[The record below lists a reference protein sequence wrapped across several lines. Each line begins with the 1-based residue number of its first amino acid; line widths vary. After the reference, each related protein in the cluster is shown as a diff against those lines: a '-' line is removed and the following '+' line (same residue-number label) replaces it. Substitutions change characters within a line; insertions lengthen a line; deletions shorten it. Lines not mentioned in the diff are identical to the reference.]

1 MTLAIPAGL
10 GVPLGGR
17 LLFGAPGQALLQE
30 IRTR

>member
-1 MTLAIPAGL
+1 MPLAFPAGL

-17 LLFGAPGQALLQE
+17 SLFWVRGQALLQE